1 MPMMMPGPA
10 QIYNSGFP
18 SGGATIAVDTRDDA
32 MRGAGLDPVPQ
43 SRRSRNSN
51 SNSNTNQ
58 TRKAPK
64 TFGSATSD
72 SGAKE
77 AVPSST
83 RINIIKQN

>member
-1 MPMMMPGPA
+1 MMMPGPA